1 MDLANFVGLAGVI
14 ENTFRGGSFSSL
26 EEKRE
31 DFSDFRY
38 TVKL

>member
-26 EEKRE
+26 EEIRE
-31 DFSDFRY
+31 KIIQISDIQ
-38 TVKL
+38 